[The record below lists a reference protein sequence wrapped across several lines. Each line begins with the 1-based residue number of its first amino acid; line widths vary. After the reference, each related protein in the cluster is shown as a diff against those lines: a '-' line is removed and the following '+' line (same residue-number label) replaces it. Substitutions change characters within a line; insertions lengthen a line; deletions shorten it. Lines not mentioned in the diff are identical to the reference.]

1 MIKLSA
7 FADESANSLEG
18 QISALQRN
26 GIAYLEIRN
35 VNGKNVGDLTDEE
48 AKSIEKKLRENGI
61 QVWSIGS
68 AVGKTNIH
76 CDFEK
81 YKLYVRRV
89 CEIAKLLNCKRVRMF
104 SFFNAYE
111 ESEKVHCYLE
121 EMLKIAKEENI
132 ELCHENEKDI
142 YGDKLCRV
150 EEILNAHPDL
160 KSVYDPAN
168 FLQVGE
174 KAEDT
179 QSALISRTEYF
190 HIKDVISATGELVPA
205 GYGDGKIKEL
215 VEKIATRDIV
225 LSVEPHLAVFKGYSD
240 IDGTEMKNKFHFS
253 SNEEAFDAAVNG
265 IKSILKSAG
274 YQETASGFVKE

>member
-48 AKSIEKKLRENGI
+48 AKSIEEKLRENGI
-61 QVWSIGS
+61 RVWSIGS

-111 ESEKVHCYLE
+111 ESERVHCYLE

-174 KAEDT
+174 RAEDT
-179 QSALISRTEYF
+179 LSALISRTEYF

-205 GYGDGKIKEL
+205 GYGDGRIKEL
-215 VEKIATRDIV
+215 VEKLATRDVV

>member
-1 MIKLSA
+1 MIKLCA

-121 EMLKIAKEENI
+121 EMLKIAKEEKV